1 MVMSSK
7 LTACIN
13 IADLRLLAQRKL
25 PRPIFDNMDGGAE
38 DELTKRRNTSAFDD
52 DRLVPRYLVDVGTV
66 SVETE
71 VLGQKIAMP
80 VFCSPTGSSRFYHPQ
95 GEILVA
101 RAAAAAGTI
110 YSLST
115 LSSYSLE
122 DVAAASAGPKVFQLY
137 VFRDRGV
144 TREFMDRAKAAG
156 YRALCLT
163 VDTAVLGNREQERR
177 SGLTLPIKLNGR
189 SLRDFALRPGWILG
203 NALKGSMSFPNLE
216 AASGSRGIVAQTR
229 FVAEQID
236 PSVTWKDAEAMR
248 RLWDGP
254 FAIKGI
260 VSPEDARRA
269 ADIGASA
276 VMVSNH
282 GGRQL
287 DGAVASVEML
297 PEVVEAVG
305 DRVEVILDGGIRR
318 GVHVLKALALGAR
331 ACMVGRPYLY
341 GLAAGGEAGVR
352 LVFDILRSEL
362 VTAMKL
368 SGCTEAKRVEPG
380 LLKGRGI
387 GSGHNQASGQS
398 VGMLNSAQM
407 RTRV

>member
-1 MVMSSK
+1 MSSK

-52 DRLVPRYLVDVGTV
+52 ERLVPRYLIDVGTV

-71 VLGQKIAMP
+71 VLGQKIALP
-80 VFCSPTGSSRFYHPQ
+80 VFCSPTGGSRFYHPQ

-101 RAAAAAGTI
+101 KAAAAAGTI

-115 LSSYSLE
+115 LSSHSLE

-163 VDTAVLGNREQERR
+163 VDAAVLGNREQERR
-177 SGLTLPIKLNGR
+177 SGLTLPIKLKGR
-189 SLRDFALRPGWILG
+189 SLRDFALHPGWILG
-203 NALKGSMSFPNLE
+203 NALKGAMSFPNLE
-216 AASGSRGIVAQTR
+216 AASRSRGIVGQTR
-229 FVAEQID
+229 FVAEQMD

-260 VSPEDARRA
+260 VSPQDARRA

-305 DRVEVILDGGIRR
+305 SRVEVILDGGIRR

-341 GLAAGGEAGVR
+341 GLAAGGEEGVR
-352 LVFDILRSEL
+352 LVFEILRSEL

-368 SGCTEAKRVEPG
+368 SGCTDVKRVEPG

-387 GSGHNQASGQS
+387 GSGHNQSSGQS
-398 VGMLNSAQM
+398 VGIPNSAQM
-407 RTRV
+407 RTRA